1 MTMAPTSS
9 SDQPATPDARSSSSS
24 RLRWL
29 QQRMAKGL
37 ALSAEKQIGTVRS
50 MMERTPAM
58 AVSYWLQ
65 LCLSIGIAT
74 LGLVLNSGG
83 VVIGA
88 MLIAPLM
95 GPIVEL
101 AMALTVG
108 SPLLMLRSVLRATLS
123 IVIAVLGSA
132 TINLV
137 LPFHELTAE
146 IAARTTPTVI
156 DLFVA
161 VFCAFAAAFS
171 TVRSGSETVS
181 TAAGT
186 SISIAL
192 VPPLC
197 VVGFGLANLQWSVAL
212 GAALLFTANLS
223 AILMFAALFFF
234 AVGFDAVKAEP
245 LEHEAEADSSRLGRL
260 SASLWRWFGH
270 RYGYLLRILVPL
282 SLVLA
287 VSVPLS
293 HALATVAW
301 EVRVRAVVQ
310 GILQQEI
317 PSDRS
322 VQSTL
327 VVQNR
332 QVSLRLVLVAKPER
346 AKEIEQRLQL
356 RIAQAAGVEPTLSVL
371 AVPSDQAIRE
381 AALLL
386 GRMKPIPAPVRP
398 PEPDFTTLRS
408 RLSGGI
414 KDQWPRESAGPLLTW
429 LVHFEGNQ
437 TIVHCTHLG
446 SPLGAAGEELLERAL
461 TTAFGS
467 KVKLRDHPIDPR
479 QRLLNLNEPAKFW
492 PELSQL
498 AASVKE
504 HPQLSLCVGLPEILP
519 SKAPSA
525 SELERKSSID
535 DIRSLINGLGPQGI
549 VTNDEQQQLR
559 LRVSDGPCE
568 KHSPSD
574 GAIQSADGGI
584 RTNP

>member
-1 MTMAPTSS
+1 
-9 SDQPATPDARSSSSS
+9 
-24 RLRWL
+24 
-29 QQRMAKGL
+29 MAKGL
-37 ALSAEKQIGTVRS
+37 ALSEETQIGTVRS
-50 MMERTPAM
+50 MMERTPAT

-74 LGLVLNSGG
+74 FGLVLNSGG

-108 SPLLMLRSVLRATLS
+108 SPLLMLRSVFRATLS

-132 TINLV
+132 AINLV

-171 TVRSGSETVS
+171 TARSSSETVS

-245 LEHEAEADSSRLGRL
+245 LEREAEVESSRLGRL

-282 SLVLA
+282 SLVGA

-317 PSDRS
+317 PSERS

-327 VVQNR
+327 MVQNR

-356 RIAQAAGVEPTLSVL
+356 RIAQAAGVEPSLSVL
-371 AVPSDQAIRE
+371 AVPSEQAIRE

-386 GRMKPIPAPVRP
+386 GRMKPIPAPARP
-398 PEPDFTTLRS
+398 PEPDFTTLQS
-408 RLSGGI
+408 RFSTSV
-414 KDQWPRESAGPLLTW
+414 KNHWPMDSAGPLLTW
-429 LVHFEGNQ
+429 QVRLDGNQ
-437 TIVHCTHLG
+437 MTVHSTHLG
-446 SPLGAAGEELLERAL
+446 SPLGAAGEELLGRAL
-461 TTAFGS
+461 TTALGS
-467 KVKLRDHPIDPR
+467 KVELRDHPIDPR
-479 QRLLNLNEPAKFW
+479 QRLFDLNEPAKFW
-492 PELSQL
+492 PELSQM

-504 HPQLSLCVGLPEILP
+504 HSQLSLCVGLPDILP

-525 SELERKSSID
+525 SDLQRSSNIAA
-535 DIRSLINGLGPQGI
+535 IRSLIDGLGPQGT
-549 VTNDEQQQLR
+549 VTNTEQLQLR
-559 LRVSDGPCE
+559 VADGPCE
-568 KHSPSD
+568 RHSPSD
-574 GAIQSADGGI
+574 GGSQNVDGGL
-584 RTNP
+584 RPTP